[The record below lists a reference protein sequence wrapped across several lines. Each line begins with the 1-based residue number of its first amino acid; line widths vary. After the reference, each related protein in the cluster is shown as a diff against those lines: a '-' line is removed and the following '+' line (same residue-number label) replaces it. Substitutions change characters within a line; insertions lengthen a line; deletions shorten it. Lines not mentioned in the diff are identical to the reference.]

1 MPKRRHLEE
10 MRSVWQYVP
19 VLAGWQGA
27 LEAVGHVLRRADQG
41 HKEPRM
47 TLFSHGVPGELY

>member
-1 MPKRRHLEE
+1 MPERRHLEE

-27 LEAVGHVLRRADQG
+27 LKAVGHVL
-41 HKEPRM
+41 
-47 TLFSHGVPGELY
+47 